1 MQETGYS
8 LRIGNQHNTHEEQ
21 PHWKLGTGNWEPP
34 TGKPFSKSRLRLRLR
49 SRYRFR
55 YSGWQP
61 GTGNWELPNGE
72 RFLPK
77 PIATAIAIT
86 IPIGNW
92 EFPNWERF
100 LPKPIAI
107 ATAIAIPI
115 PIPIFRLATGNWKL
129 GIPQRGTLSPKAD
142 CDCDCDCDTD
152 IDIPTGNPE
161 LEAGN
166 SATGNG

>member
-77 PIATAIAIT
+77 PIA
-86 IPIGNW
+86 
-92 EFPNWERF
+92 
-100 LPKPIAI
+100 I
-107 ATAIAIPI
+107 ATVIAIPI
-115 PIPIFRLATGNWKL
+115 STFRPETRNWKL
-129 GIPQRGTLSPKAD
+129 GTPQRGTAERGTLWYINNFLRRHPSVAVCGK
-142 CDCDCDCDTD
+142 C
-152 IDIPTGNPE
+152 GRQE
-161 LEAGN
+161 G
-166 SATGNG
+166 SAIHSKQKC